1 LQERIDTLL
10 EDRVYKEVGTTL
22 DNELKSYNYKLT
34 DEEKNNL
41 KNEIENDLY
50 ESNFQ
55 NNSKGN
61 K

>member
-1 LQERIDTLL
+1 MQERIDTLL
-10 EDRVYKEVGTTL
+10 EDRVDKEVGTTL

>member
-1 LQERIDTLL
+1 MQERIDTLL